1 MSNIRAPWKCPYCR
15 HITSKQWNMKS
26 PIEKKHG
33 GQGAPEQIHNRR
45 ESAFSQA
52 LNTPNF
58 GHSTSQNI
66 FSEYIVYLNIKF
78 FNPRDPIEGTLATEF
93 EGCIPHFLDKVT

>member
-1 MSNIRAPWKCPYCR
+1 MSSIRAPWKCPYCR
-15 HITSKQWNMKS
+15 HIRSKHWNMKS

-33 GQGAPEQIHNRR
+33 GQGVPEQIHNRR

-58 GHSTSQNI
+58 GHSTSQNT
-66 FSEYIVYLNIKF
+66 FSEYIGIPQYQF
-78 FNPRDPIEGTLATEF
+78 FNPPRPNRGYV
-93 EGCIPHFLDKVT
+93 GY